1 MIPFLSTALT
11 FPTLLYSI
19 LLAFCVLYWLV
30 AATGAIDTDAV
41 DGLLATDGDS
51 SEPSVAAGMLARL
64 GLSGVPLMLVLTV
77 LAFTGWVLTYF
88 VQLLLL
94 RHLPEALRLVA
105 GAGTAVVALLPGIL
119 VTSLLLRPVA
129 KLVARL
135 RPQQPPSLLGRAG
148 TVISPY
154 VDGQDG
160 RAEIADGGAG
170 LILQVRTRAG
180 LRLARGERVV
190 LVEHVPAANSYV
202 VIPESTFH
210 QL

>member
-1 MIPFLSTALT
+1 MTQFLATALT
-11 FPTLLYSI
+11 FPTLVYSI
-19 LLAFCVLYWLV
+19 LLAFCVVYWLI
-30 AATGAIDTDAV
+30 AATGAIDTDAI

-51 SEPSVAAGMLARL
+51 SEPSTAAGMLAKL

-88 VQLLLL
+88 VHLLLL
-94 RHLPEALRLVA
+94 RHVPDALRLIA
-105 GAGTAVVALLPGIL
+105 GAGTVVVALLPGIFI
-119 VTSLLLRPVA
+119 TSLLLRPIA
-129 KLVARL
+129 RLINRL
-135 RPQQPPSLLGRAG
+135 RPPQPPSLLGRAG

-154 VDGQDG
+154 VDAQDG

-170 LILQVRTRAG
+170 LILQVRTRPG
-180 LRLARGERVV
+180 LRLSRGDRVV
-190 LVEHVPAANSYV
+190 LIEHVAAANSYV